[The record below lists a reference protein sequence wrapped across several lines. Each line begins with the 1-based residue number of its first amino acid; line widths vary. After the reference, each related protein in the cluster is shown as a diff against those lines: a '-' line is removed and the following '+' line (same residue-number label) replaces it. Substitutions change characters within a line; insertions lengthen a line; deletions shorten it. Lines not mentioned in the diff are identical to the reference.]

1 MFNMEHPINILE
13 RYWNFTEFRS
23 NQEAII
29 NAIIDGEDTFV
40 LLPTGGGKSLCFQI
54 PALAKEGICIVI
66 SPLIALM
73 KDQVQSLND
82 KGIKAMA
89 LTSGISYSQ
98 LDTLLDNCIY
108 GNYKFLY
115 LSPERLQ
122 QELVQDR
129 IKQMHVNLIAVDE
142 AHCISQ
148 WGSDFRPAYKN
159 INLLRRL
166 HPSVNVVALTAS
178 AKPEVVED
186 IIKEL
191 DFIQPK
197 IFKKSFD
204 RPNLSYMVFHEE
216 DKYYRLETILKKH
229 KAPSIIYVRNRK
241 LTLDVCNFLKSKN
254 MTATYYHGGLSNI
267 EKDSNMTTWLNNQ
280 KQVMVATNAFGMGID
295 KPDVKTVIHINL
307 PESIES
313 YFQEAGRVG
322 RNGDKAFAVILKNK
336 SDKVLLK
343 NQFLNVLPTVNFVK
357 QVYRKLCNYF
367 QISYGEGEYLTFDF
381 DFNTFCKTYNFSSM
395 LCYNALLHLDRN
407 SVITLSKQFKNKVTA
422 QFIISSSALFNYLET
437 HLDFN
442 VVVKSILRMYGG
454 IFDHVTKIDLGRIAE
469 KASVNENVLINIL
482 QELENDDIITLN
494 LAKTDAQITFIEP
507 REDDKTINRIASIIE
522 QQNNLKQNQVKAIL
536 DYVENDT
543 VCKNVQLLS
552 YFGEKDIKPCKT
564 CSVCLKNIKNKTPL
578 DINSIKK
585 RIIELLEN
593 GDQSSRNMIADL
605 NCSETDLKTVLKLLL
620 EHNIITITPTNT
632 YKLSHL

>member
-1 MFNMEHPINILE
+1 MEHPINILE
-13 RYWNFTEFRS
+13 RYWKFTAFRL

-29 NAIIDGEDTFV
+29 NAVIEGEDTFV

-54 PALAKEGICIVI
+54 PALAKKGICIVI
-66 SPLIALM
+66 SPLISLM
-73 KDQVQSLND
+73 KDQVQALNN

-89 LTSGISYSQ
+89 ITSGISYSQ
-98 LDTLLDNCIY
+98 LDTLLDNCVY

-129 IKQMHVNLIAVDE
+129 IKLMHVNLIAVDE

-159 INLLRRL
+159 ISLLRQIQ
-166 HPSVNVVALTAS
+166 PSVNVVALTAS
-178 AKPEVVED
+178 ARPEVVDD
-186 IIKEL
+186 IVKEL

-197 IFKKSFD
+197 IFKQSFA
-204 RPNLSYMVFHEE
+204 RPNLAYMVFHEN

-229 KAPSIIYVRNRK
+229 IASSIIYVRNRK
-241 LTLDVCNFLKSKN
+241 LTVEISAFLESKN
-254 MTATYYHGGLSNI
+254 ITSTYYHGGLSNI
-267 EKDSNMTTWLNNQ
+267 EKDINMNSWAQNQ

-295 KPDVKTVIHINL
+295 KPDVKTVIHFNL

-322 RNGDKAFAVILKNK
+322 RNGEKAFAVILKNN
-336 SDKVLLK
+336 SDATLVK
-343 NQFLNVLPTVNFVK
+343 NQFLNVLPTVDFVK
-357 QVYRKLCNYF
+357 QVYRKLCSYF

-381 DFNTFCKTYNFSSM
+381 KFNTFCKTYNFSSI
-395 LCYNALLHLDRN
+395 LCYNTLLLLDRN

-422 QFIISSSALFNYLET
+422 QFIVSNSALFNYLET
-437 HLDFN
+437 HQDFN
-442 VVVKSILRMYGG
+442 MIVKSILRMYGG
-454 IFDHVTKIDLGRIAE
+454 IFDHITKIDLIKISN
-469 KASVNENVLINIL
+469 KASVTESKLTQVL
-482 QELENDDIITLN
+482 QQLESDEIIALN

-522 QQNNLKQNQVKAIL
+522 QQNELKQHQVNAMLNYI
-536 DYVENDT
+536 ENDS
-543 VCKNVQLLS
+543 VCKSIQLLT
-552 YFGEKDIKPCKT
+552 YFGEKDMKPCGI
-564 CSVCLKNIKNKTPL
+564 CSVCINSKKAGTPPDIRTIKN
-578 DINSIKK
+578 
-585 RIIELLEN
+585 RIVKLLEN
-593 GDQSSRNMIADL
+593 GDQSSRDIISILNCKEADL
-605 NCSETDLKTVLKLLL
+605 KVVLKLLL

-632 YKLSHL
+632 YKLSHI

>member
-1 MFNMEHPINILE
+1 MEHPINILE
-13 RYWNFTEFRS
+13 RYWKFTEFKP

-29 NAIIDGEDTFV
+29 NAVIEGEDTFA

-73 KDQVQSLND
+73 KDQVQALND
-82 KGIKAMA
+82 RGIKAMA
-89 LTSGISYSQ
+89 LTSGISYNQ

-129 IKQMHVNLIAVDE
+129 IRQMNVNLIAVDE

-159 INLLRRL
+159 IAILRQL
-166 HPSVNVVALTAS
+166 QPTVNAIALTAS
-178 AKPEVVED
+178 AKPEVVND
-186 IIKEL
+186 IVKEL

-197 IFKKSFD
+197 IFKYSFY
-204 RPNLSYMVFHEE
+204 RPNLAYMVFHEN
-216 DKYYRLETILKKH
+216 DKYYRLETILKKY
-229 KAPSIIYVRNRK
+229 KASSIIYVRNRK
-241 LTLDVCNFLKSKN
+241 STLEVSSFLESKKI
-254 MTATYYHGGLSNI
+254 TATYYHGGLANN
-267 EKDSNMTTWLNNQ
+267 EKDANMMQWMHNQ

-295 KPDVKTVIHINL
+295 KADVKTVIHLNL

-322 RNGDKAFAVILKNK
+322 RNGEKAFAVILKNN
-336 SDKVLLK
+336 SDEVLVK
-343 NQFLNVLPTVNFVK
+343 NQFLNVLPTVVLVK

-367 QISYGEGEYLTFDF
+367 QISYGEGAYETFDF
-381 DFNTFCKTYNFSSM
+381 DFNTFCKTYEFSAI
-395 LCYNALLHLDRN
+395 LCYNSLLILDRN
-407 SVITLSKQFKNKVTA
+407 SVITLSNQFKNKVTA
-422 QFIISSSALFNYLET
+422 QYIIPSAALFSYLET
-437 HLDFN
+437 HEDFN
-442 VVVKSILRMYGG
+442 VIVKSMLRMYGG
-454 IFDHVTKIDLGRIAE
+454 IFDHETKINIHKVAE
-469 KASVNENVLINIL
+469 KASVTESALINVL
-482 QELENDDIITLN
+482 QQLERDDIISLN
-494 LAKTDAQITFIEP
+494 LAKTDAQVTFIEP

-522 QQNNLKQNQVKAIL
+522 QQNKLKQQQVKAML
-536 DYVENDT
+536 NYVENDSI
-543 VCKNVQLLS
+543 CKSMQLLT
-552 YFGEKDIKPCKT
+552 YFGETDIKPCGI
-564 CSVCLKNIKNKTPL
+564 CSVCIKKNKTEKPEDL
-578 DINSIKK
+578 KVLKN

-593 GDQSSRNMIADL
+593 GDKSSRQIIAAL
-605 NCSETDLKTVLKLLL
+605 NTSDESIKKVLKLLL
-620 EHNIITITPTNT
+620 EHNVVTITQTNT

>member
-1 MFNMEHPINILE
+1 MEHPINILE
-13 RYWNFTEFRS
+13 RYWNFTTFKP

-29 NAIIDGEDTFV
+29 NAVIEGEDTFA

-73 KDQVQSLND
+73 KDQVQALND

-89 LTSGISYSQ
+89 LTSGISFNQ

-129 IKQMHVNLIAVDE
+129 IRLMHVNLIAVDE

-159 INLLRRL
+159 IAILRQL
-166 HPSVNVVALTAS
+166 QPTVNVIALTAS
-178 AKPEVVED
+178 AKPQVVND
-186 IIKEL
+186 IVKEL

-197 IFKKSFD
+197 IFKHSFY
-204 RPNLSYMVFHEE
+204 RPNLAYMVFHEN

-229 KAPSIIYVRNRK
+229 KASSIIYVRNRK
-241 LTLDVCNFLKSKN
+241 LTLEVSSFLESKKI
-254 MTATYYHGGLSNI
+254 TATYYHGGLANT
-267 EKDSNMTTWLNNQ
+267 EKDSNMTQWMHNQ

-295 KPDVKTVIHINL
+295 KADVKTVIHLNL

-322 RNGDKAFAVILKNK
+322 RNGEKAFAVILKNN
-336 SDKVLLK
+336 SDEVLVK
-343 NQFLNVLPTVNFVK
+343 NQFLNVLPTVDLVK

-367 QISYGEGEYLTFDF
+367 QISYGEGEYQNFDF
-381 DFNTFCKTYNFSSM
+381 DFNTFCKTYEFSAI
-395 LCYNALLHLDRN
+395 LCYNALLLLDRN
-407 SVITLSKQFKNKVTA
+407 SVITLSNQFKNKVTA
-422 QFIISSSALFNYLET
+422 QFIISSAALFNYLET
-437 HLDFN
+437 HQDLN
-442 VVVKSILRMYGG
+442 IIVKSMLRMYGG
-454 IFDHVTKIDLGRIAE
+454 IFDHDTKINMNKVSE
-469 KASVNENVLINIL
+469 KASVKESTLIHTL
-482 QELENDDIITLN
+482 KQLERDEIITLN
-494 LAKTDAQITFIEP
+494 LAKTDAQVTFIEP

-522 QQNNLKQNQVKAIL
+522 QQNKLKQQQVKAML
-536 DYVENDT
+536 NYVENDST
-543 VCKNVQLLS
+543 CKSMQLLA
-552 YFGEKDIKPCKT
+552 YFGETDIKPCGI
-564 CSVCLKNIKNKTPL
+564 CSVCIKKTKTDKSEDLKVLKN
-578 DINSIKK
+578 

-593 GDQSSRNMIADL
+593 GDKSSRNIIAAL
-605 NCSETDLKTVLKLLL
+605 NASEDNTKKVLKLLL
-620 EHNIITITPTNT
+620 EHNIVAITQKNT